1 MKIIDILLDIFLE
14 HKKNISPIFLPADL
28 TDHYKNELGNLYL
41 DNIYIAT
48 KYSEVEE
55 NITRYKYFSER
66 ENVDLFVD
74 LLAKIVDHYKICT
87 ENNILFVPVPM
98 HWSRY
103 FIRGFDHTSYLAKY
117 LSKKTGL
124 PYQKLLSTKWSK
136 HQSKLSREKRLE
148 NKRNSFRMRN
158 HDFSQEVIIIIDD
171 VISSW
176 STANE
181 CARVLKEAGVQ
192 KVIGIFLA
200 SNL

>member
-1 MKIIDILLDIFLE
+1 MKIIGTLLDIFLE
-14 HKKNISPIFLPADL
+14 NRERKSPSFLPLDL
-28 TDHYKNELGNLYL
+28 TEHYRKELG
-41 DNIYIAT
+41 DISIDAIYVAT
-48 KYSEVEE
+48 KYSEIEQS
-55 NITRYKYFSER
+55 IARYKYSSER

-74 LLAKIVDHYKICT
+74 LLSKLIQKYEIQLED
-87 ENNILFVPVPM
+87 NILLVPVPM

-103 FIRGFDHTSYLAKY
+103 FMRGFDHMNYIAKY
-117 LSKKTGL
+117 LSKNLWL
-124 PYQKLLSTKWSK
+124 PFQKILSTKWSR

-148 NKRNSFRMRN
+148 NKKNSFRMRD
-158 HDFSQEVIIIIDD
+158 HDFSQEVVVIIDD

-181 CARVLKEAGVQ
+181 CARVLKSQGVK